1 MGQLERI
8 EAKLDAIL
16 SRMDNPNIA
25 VLGDELLNVRQINAI
40 NGLHPN
46 TIRRMCEEGGFTT
59 AKKQGRSW
67 FVLKSEVLNLK
78 SK

>member
-16 SRMDNPNIA
+16 SKIEDSAPA
-25 VLGDELLNVRQINAI
+25 LFQDELLNVEEIRAI

-46 TIRRMCEEGGFTT
+46 TIRSNCEKGVYKT
-59 AKKQGRSW
+59 AKKQGRHW
-67 FVLKSEVLNLK
+67 FVLKSEILNLK